1 MDSLS
6 DNALML
12 KVKAGDSQ
20 KLGLLYERYKKWV
33 FNFFYQMNGDQAMS
47 EDLVQNVFIRILK
60 YKHTYTPESKFV
72 TWMFQI
78 ARNMHNDVYRKN
90 AKKEEI
96 ALDAISYKMQAKDD
110 VEEDI
115 EDKES
120 QQLLYKA
127 LDRLPYEKREILML
141 SKLKELKYKEIGEL
155 LGCSEVAARTKAHR
169 ALQDLRITFLAME
182 KH

>member
-1 MDSLS
+1 
-6 DNALML
+6 ML

-20 KLGLLYERYKKWV
+20 KLGLLYERYKKWI

-78 ARNMHNDVYRKN
+78 ARNIHNDAYKKN
-90 AKKEEI
+90 AKKEI
-96 ALDAISYKMQAKDD
+96 LPLDEISYKMHTKDD
-110 VEEDI
+110 IEEHI
-115 EDKES
+115 EHTES
-120 QQLLYKA
+120 QLLLHKA
-127 LDRLPYEKREILML
+127 LARLPYEKREILML

-155 LGCSEVAARTKAHR
+155 LGCTEVAARTKAHR